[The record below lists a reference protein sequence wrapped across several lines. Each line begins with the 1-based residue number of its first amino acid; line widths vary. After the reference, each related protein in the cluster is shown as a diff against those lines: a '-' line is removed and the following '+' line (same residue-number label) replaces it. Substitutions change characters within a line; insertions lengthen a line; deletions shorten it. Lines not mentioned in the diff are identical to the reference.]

1 MLEYCPKG
9 NLRSYLIDH
18 EKEFK
23 GSLKSYHDKGSI
35 VEPKNLEETLEH
47 DIKLLCF
54 WACQVQKDR
63 LYYFFILYLLYFM
76 RKSIKIKIL
85 IHASNLKVANGM
97 QFLSMKHIHHGD
109 LAARN
114 VLLTENLV
122 IKISDFG
129 LSRRLYQD
137 LGESQDVMKKVNENK
152 KIPLRLPMKWLA
164 LEVLMH
170 QKIVPS
176 KSDVWSYGVLLW
188 EIFQLGAVPYRNGKL
203 ISFHTKL
210 SSTQMFF

>member
-1 MLEYCPKG
+1 M
-9 NLRSYLIDH
+9 
-18 EKEFK
+18 
-23 GSLKSYHDKGSI
+23 
-35 VEPKNLEETLEH
+35 
-47 DIKLLCF
+47 
-54 WACQVQKDR
+54 
-63 LYYFFILYLLYFM
+63 
-76 RKSIKIKIL
+76 
-85 IHASNLKVANGM
+85 KVANGM
-97 QFLSMKHIHHGD
+97 QFLSLKHIHHGD

-122 IKISDFG
+122 AKISDFG

-137 LGESQDVMKKVNENK
+137 LGESQDVMKKFNENK

-203 ISFHTKL
+203 ISFSYHIKFDSNYVVSASESFILTIIIK
-210 SSTQMFF
+210 FFRHRF